1 MERRS
6 FLRNAAG
13 TIAAV
18 GLAGSSKAFASEGK
32 VSNEAQF
39 KLKYAPS
46 FGTFKEHAG
55 EDLFD
60 QIKFMSDQG
69 FRAIFD
75 NGLMGKETAIQEK
88 IAAELAR
95 RNMDLGPFV
104 LYADF
109 SVKSMVT
116 QDPAI
121 KDMLKKRML
130 EGVECAKRTGAKW
143 ALVVPGRFDEGL
155 EWDYQTANVI
165 ANMKMCCEVVEKSG
179 LVLVMEPLNAWTNHP
194 GLFLT
199 KIPQTHM
206 ICEAV
211 NHPSCK
217 LVDDLYHQQIT
228 EGNLIPNINKAWK
241 SIAAFHI
248 GDNPGRNEP
257 TTGEI
262 NYKNCLS
269 ASLMLRQLIF
279 LPKKWLLRITQK
291 IFKNFLID
299 SNRRMIVG
307 NIYSLFVGQMASVAL
322 NVIAQNITS
331 TSGKW
336 LNVVT
341 VDINSR

>member
-18 GLAGSSKAFASEGK
+18 GLAGSASAITSEGK
-32 VSNEAQF
+32 ISNDGQF
-39 KLKYAPS
+39 KLKYAPG
-46 FGTFKEHAG
+46 FDTFTEHAG
-55 EDLFD
+55 ADLFD
-60 QIKFMSDQG
+60 QIRFMADQG

-75 NGLMGKETAIQEK
+75 NGLMGKEPAVQEK
-88 IAAELAR
+88 IASELAR

-116 QDPAI
+116 QDVAI
-121 KDMLKKRML
+121 KDMLRKKMQ
-130 EGVECAKRTGAKW
+130 EGVDCAKRTGAKW
-143 ALVVPGRFDEGL
+143 ALVVPGRFDERL

-165 ANMKMCCEVVEKSG
+165 DNMRMCCEVVEKSG
-179 LVLVMEPLNAWTNHP
+179 LVLVMEPLNAWTDHP

-206 ICEAV
+206 ICKAV

-217 LVDDLYHQQIT
+217 MVDDLYHQQIT
-228 EGNLIPNINKAWK
+228 EGNLIPNIDMAWE

-248 GDNPGRNEP
+248 GDNPGRKEP

-262 NYKNCLS
+262 NYKNV
-269 ASLMLRQLIF
+269 
-279 LPKKWLLRITQK
+279 
-291 IFKNFLID
+291 FKHIHSKGYEGVLCCEHGRSIPGKLGEAAFIKAYREVD
-299 SNRRMIVG
+299 S
-307 NIYSLFVGQMASVAL
+307 Y
-322 NVIAQNITS
+322 
-331 TSGKW
+331 
-336 LNVVT
+336 
-341 VDINSR
+341 